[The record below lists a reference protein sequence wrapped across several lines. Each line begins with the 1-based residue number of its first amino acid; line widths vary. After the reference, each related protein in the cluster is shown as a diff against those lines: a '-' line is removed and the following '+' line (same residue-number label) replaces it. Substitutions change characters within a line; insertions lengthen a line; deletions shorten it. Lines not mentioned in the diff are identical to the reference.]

1 MITVIYDFLKL
12 YITEDQIPLKQI
24 LTERDIHQLSVSL
37 AHITASP
44 ETTEFN
50 NIAETIFISL
60 GDKGIKAIL
69 NSISNFFVQSYE
81 TEEAGEI
88 ELALLGYYCLMY
100 FKSKH
105 NLPVEKILFV
115 LNKYMNNHIVN
126 IKDVIKMDLIN
137 PISNP
142 IPINDKQYIRFTGRQ
157 ILPPNNEVK
166 EEFKTELTNLLIKT
180 KE

>member
-1 MITVIYDFLKL
+1 MVTIIYDFLKL

-24 LTERDIHQLSVSL
+24 LTERDIRQLSVTL

-50 NIAETIFISL
+50 NIAENIFKPL
-60 GDKGIKAIL
+60 GEKGIRAII
-69 NSISNFFVQSYE
+69 NSIASFFIQSHE

-88 ELALLGYYCLMY
+88 ELSILGYYCLLY
-100 FKSKH
+100 FRSKH
-105 NLPVEKILFV
+105 DLPVEKILFV
-115 LNKYMNNHIVN
+115 LNKYMNNHIVDT
-126 IKDVIKMDLIN
+126 KDVIKMDLVN